1 MINEMIAQIKVRKT
15 EIKIAKYRRN
25 IKLIELNK
33 QIFAEIDKFSAIDW
47 HVQQQRE
54 LQKELTIRVEE

>member
-1 MINEMIAQIKVRKT
+1 MIQEMIARIKTRKT

-33 QIFAEIDKFSAIDW
+33 QIFQEIDKFNTIDW

-54 LQKELTIRVEE
+54 LQTDLKIRVNE